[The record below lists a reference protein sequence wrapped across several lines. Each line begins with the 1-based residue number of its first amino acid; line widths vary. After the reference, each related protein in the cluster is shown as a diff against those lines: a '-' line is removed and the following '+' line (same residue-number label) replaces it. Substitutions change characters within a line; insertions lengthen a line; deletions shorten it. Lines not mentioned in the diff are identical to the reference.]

1 MSKSSPAPAES
12 PATAPAQ
19 NAGWI
24 DRLGE
29 RLGATRNSLGR
40 GLGNLLIGKKTLDAG
55 LLDDIETVLLS
66 ADVGVEATRRI
77 IDDVTD
83 RVSRKQ
89 LDDSDAVYDAVRRHL
104 LDILTPC
111 ARALAIPDATRP
123 FVIMVVG
130 VNGVGKTTT
139 IGKLAARL
147 ASEGKSVLLAAGDT
161 FRAAAVEQ
169 LKSWGERINVPVV
182 AQPTGS
188 DSASVAH
195 DAISAG
201 LARETNVIIIDTAG
215 RQHTHTD
222 LMQELEKIHRVIG
235 KQIEGAPHEVL
246 MVLDGGTG
254 QNALSQMQH
263 FNDAV
268 GITGL
273 CVTKLDGTARG
284 GVLVALAQR
293 FGIPIRFIGVG
304 EQVDDLQVFDASAF
318 VSALFAAD
326 NTDN

>member
-1 MSKSSPAPAES
+1 MMKSSQTPGNAAPS
-12 PATAPAQ
+12 
-19 NAGWI
+19 AGWLG
-24 DRLGE
+24 RLGE

-40 GLGNLLIGKKTLDAG
+40 GLGNLLIGRKTLDAD
-55 LLDDIETVLLS
+55 LLDEIETLLIL
-66 ADVGVEATRRI
+66 ADLGVEATQRI

-89 LDDSDAVYDAVRRHL
+89 LPDADAVFLAVRQHL
-104 LDILTPC
+104 LDILSPC
-111 ARALAIPDATRP
+111 TRPLTIPDTTQP
-123 FVIMVVG
+123 YVIMVVG
-130 VNGVGKTTT
+130 VNGVGKTTS

-147 ASEGKSVLLAAGDT
+147 GREGKRVLLAAGDT

-169 LKSWGERINVPVV
+169 LKAWGERINVSVV

-201 LARETNVIIIDTAG
+201 LARNVDVIIIDTAG
-215 RQHTHTD
+215 RQHTHAD
-222 LMQELEKIHRVIG
+222 LMQELEKIHRVIS
-235 KQIEGAPHEVL
+235 KQLPGAPHEVL

-254 QNALSQMQH
+254 QNALSQLQH

-268 GITGL
+268 GVTGL
-273 CVTKLDGTARG
+273 CITKLDGTARG

-293 FGIPIRFIGVG
+293 FGIPIRYIGVG
-304 EQVDDLQVFDASAF
+304 EQVDDLQVFDAEAF
-318 VSALFAAD
+318 VSALFIAEPAK
-326 NTDN
+326 T